1 MNSYKIDELLKAG
14 KMRLVFGDRE
24 RPWTIM
30 SESLANELAEN
41 NVTEFANFAYTD
53 YGAIHGGMSDY
64 AIIRFFE
71 ENYHGEGMSIEGTGW
86 NGKNMILYG
95 DALKYAREEI
105 SFGKDDFF
113 SLISGIED
121 EYTQYQWEGICEEAA
136 KLCKDDERFAKY
148 GEELVARCLEECNS
162 GQSNT
167 PSPDYSEETLL
178 KTLAEYD

>member
-1 MNSYKIDELLKAG
+1 MNSYQIDELLKAG

-30 SESLANELAEN
+30 SESLAVELVEN
-41 NVTEFANFAYTD
+41 NMTEFANFAYTD

-71 ENYHGEGMSIEGTGW
+71 ENYHGKGMSIEGSGW
-86 NGKNMILYG
+86 SGKNMILYG

-136 KLCKDDERFAKY
+136 KLHKEERFAKY
-148 GEELVARCLEECNS
+148 DEEYLARCIEECNS

-167 PSPDYSEETLL
+167 PSPDYAESELL
-178 KTLAEYD
+178 KRLEEGE